1 MTMAGDYEYYAAQ
14 GRQPLAFAVAELVD
28 NALRA
33 TAGSMAAAL
42 PVMALAFFGILTAWK
57 RSVDR
62 LDTLHV
68 CAFSSQ
74 DDDEGEGEGEG
85 EGAEGEGGGAS
96 SALGNLVGV

>member
-1 MTMAGDYEYYAAQ
+1 
-14 GRQPLAFAVAELVD
+14 
-28 NALRA
+28 
-33 TAGSMAAAL
+33 MAAAL

-74 DDDEGEGEGEG
+74 DEEEEEEGGEEGGEGEG
-85 EGAEGEGGGAS
+85 GAP
-96 SALGNLVGV
+96 SALDDNLVVGV